1 MNGLHGLHGLYG
13 LYGFKSWYADLLA
26 PVRRVL
32 VEAAVPPTAITGAG
46 ITFGGM
52 AGAALALLRPGP
64 VAGLA
69 VAALLAARLGCAN
82 LDGGRARP
90 APVRDRRRDGGSRPP
105 QLPR

>member
-1 MNGLHGLHGLYG
+1 MNGLYGLNG

-32 VEAAVPPTAITGAG
+32 VAADVPPAAVTVAG
-46 ITFGGM
+46 IAFGGA

-69 VAALLAARLGCAN
+69 VA
-82 LDGGRARP
+82 
-90 APVRDRRRDGGSRPP
+90 
-105 QLPR
+105 